1 MTLKL
6 ASISDAMIA
15 KRKDRADSLREIA
28 DQVEAG
34 DVTEYVI
41 VGNDIT
47 DGNYFGLAGFED
59 RWRLL
64 GALAHASSVI
74 GRS

>member
-6 ASISDAMIA
+6 ASISDAKIA
-15 KRKDRADSLREIA
+15 ERKDRADSLREIA

-34 DVTEYVI
+34 VVTEYVI
-41 VGNDIT
+41 VGNDVA
-47 DGNYFGLAGFED
+47 DGNYMGHAGFED

-64 GALAHASSVI
+64 GALAYAQSVV
-74 GRS
+74 SKS